1 MCRGHSHYP
10 AFAPSS
16 SKVAAKFFFV
26 FCILLS
32 IICPNCACTQ
42 LFSVPYSFFAFCCP
56 RRCLSRCKHCSAA
69 AEGSR
74 SRPVSAASL
83 TFLDSTLDLVISPAL
98 VLLKGVWHT
107 GIKIWVPYLFIVSGV
122 SLPLGPFSR
131 CN

>member
-1 MCRGHSHYP
+1 MPTALVVVCAGGIHITLLLLP
-10 AFAPSS
+10 VLQ
-16 SKVAAKFFFV
+16 KWQLNFFV

-42 LFSVPYSFFAFCCP
+42 LFSVPYSFFAFCCL

-74 SRPVSAASL
+74 SWPVSAASS

-98 VLLKGVWHT
+98 VP

-131 CN
+131 CS